1 MKKFTLALAAFFA
14 VSGLVG
20 CSSDSETTPD
30 TPTPDEKTDFTFE
43 VTDLT
48 QGSFGVKILPEE
60 KDQTYYFNLVT
71 KATFDSYADDL
82 ALQQA
87 DVLYMT
93 DLATN
98 LGISL
103 DQFLLEALLKGDQQM
118 DYLALTPETD
128 YVFYSYGISA
138 EGQPLTGVNSYTF
151 TTPAVEFMDVTF
163 DITATDI
170 TATSFTLN
178 ITPDND
184 DCFYYYDVM
193 PASTYEEYCGGS
205 AANVP
210 AFVESYLAS
219 LKEEV
224 YSDYT
229 MPQFVT
235 ALTRRGATSDSDSFS
250 GLLPEY
256 TYYAFAIGVANDGTL
271 VTDAT
276 VVPIT
281 TGESP
286 KNEYSVDTQQ
296 VSDVSYEATIT
307 ASQSEAFA
315 VLLERQYYFSADDS
329 DADIINALYAAN
341 GNSFSDFLYAEN
353 AHVSFTRLIPD
364 EDYYLLIFA
373 CNVDGSPKLEDGKIN
388 LKKVAVKTEPATQ
401 SKAVFRLS
409 VPTIEKTSATLKVN
423 ADSEFSEETFMFNV
437 LTQERY
443 SQLEGKVGYFYDT
456 IDEALMEE
464 MDSFLEDQLESWNTS
479 HPNAEMDR
487 KEYLSRVLLDGA
499 GELTYYYYDLTD
511 LTPGTSYVVCLFG
524 MKADGTYTTSA
535 FTTEF
540 QTVSDQACLASMTFI
555 GTLYNNAGAQ
565 QTTYLVWSYPEGKS
579 DQFYRKAFVTTDEW
593 ADKSAAEITELLKKE
608 LGSKWSNSL
617 PVTVSW
623 GDTFY
628 FYAVCFDTDGTPS
641 DVYKITY
648 TCPETGDSGSPKFDV
663 TTVGSDA
670 ATTSIRLNAAGAGL
684 TAPLANTSHRTPAPV
699 KTLSAA
705 DLGHVMLRKI
715 AIEQ

>member
-1 MKKFTLALAAFFA
+1 M
-14 VSGLVG
+14 
-20 CSSDSETTPD
+20 
-30 TPTPDEKTDFTFE
+30 
-43 VTDLT
+43 
-48 QGSFGVKILPEE
+48 KILPEE

-71 KATFDSYADDL
+71 KATFDAYADDL

-93 DLATN
+93 DLATS
-98 LGISL
+98 LGIPL

-163 DITATDI
+163 DITATDV
-170 TATSFTLN
+170 TDTSFTLN

-235 ALTRRGATSDSDSFS
+235 ALTRRGATSDSDNFS

-256 TYYAFAIGVANDGTL
+256 TYYAFAIGVANDGTI
-271 VTDAT
+271 VTNAT
-276 VVPIT
+276 VVPVMT
-281 TGESP
+281 TESP
-286 KNEYSVDTQQ
+286 KNEYSVDTQKI
-296 VSDVSYEATIT
+296 SDVSYEATIT

-315 VLLERQYYFSADDS
+315 VLLERQYYFSESDS

-341 GNSFSDFLYAEN
+341 GNSFSNFLYAEN
-353 AHVSFTRLIPD
+353 AHVSFSRLIPD

-373 CNVDGSPKLEDGKIN
+373 CNVDGSPKLDEGKIN
-388 LKKVAVKTEPATQ
+388 LKRVAVKTEPATQ

-409 VPTIEKTSATLKVN
+409 VSSVEKTSATLYVN
-423 ADSEFSEETFMFNV
+423 ADSEFSAETFMFNV
-437 LTQERY
+437 LTEERY
-443 SQLEGKVGYFYDT
+443 SQIKSQASYFYDSL
-456 IDEALMEE
+456 DEALEE
-464 MDSFLEDQLESWNTS
+464 DMDNFIDEQLESWNAS
-479 HPNAEMDR
+479 HPNALMDR

-499 GELTYYYYDLTD
+499 GELTYFNLTE
-511 LTPGTSYVVCLFG
+511 LTAGTSYVVCLFG

-540 QTVSDQACLASMTFI
+540 QTVSDQASLASMTFE
-555 GTLYNNAGAQ
+555 GTLTNNAGNK
-565 QTTYLVWSYPEGKS
+565 QTTYYVWSYPEGKS
-579 DQFYRKAFVTTDEW
+579 DLFYRKAFVTNDEW
-593 ADKSAAEITELLKKE
+593 ADKSAAEIAELLKDE
-608 LGSKWSNSL
+608 FGSEYSNSL
-617 PVTVSW
+617 PITVSW

-628 FYAVCFDTDGTPS
+628 FYAVCYDTNGIPS

-648 TCPETGDSGSPKFDV
+648 TCPETGDSGTPKFDV
-663 TTVGSDA
+663 TTVGSNA
-670 ATTSIRLNAAGAGL
+670 ATTSVRLNAAGAGL
-684 TAPLANTSHRTPAPV
+684 TGPLARKTLRTPSPA

-705 DLGHVMLRKI
+705 DLDRVMLRKI

>member
-1 MKKFTLALAAFFA
+1 M
-14 VSGLVG
+14 
-20 CSSDSETTPD
+20 
-30 TPTPDEKTDFTFE
+30 
-43 VTDLT
+43 
-48 QGSFGVKILPEE
+48 KILPEE

-71 KATFDSYADDL
+71 KATFDAYADDL

-93 DLATN
+93 DLATS
-98 LGISL
+98 LGIPL

-163 DITATDI
+163 DITASDI
-170 TATSFTLN
+170 TDTSFTLN

-235 ALTRRGATSDSDSFS
+235 ALTRRGATSDSDNFS

-256 TYYAFAIGVANDGTL
+256 TYYAFAIGVANDGTI
-271 VTDAT
+271 VTNAT
-276 VVPIT
+276 VVPVMT
-281 TGESP
+281 TESP
-286 KNEYSVDTQQ
+286 KNEYSVDTQKI
-296 VSDVSYEATIT
+296 SDVSYEATIT

-315 VLLERQYYFSADDS
+315 VLLERQYYFSESDS

-341 GNSFSDFLYAEN
+341 GNSFSNFLYAEN
-353 AHVSFTRLIPD
+353 AHVSFSRLIPD

-373 CNVDGSPKLEDGKIN
+373 CNVDGSPKLDEGKIN
-388 LKKVAVKTEPATQ
+388 LKRVAVKTEPATQ

-409 VPTIEKTSATLKVN
+409 VSSVEKTSATLYVN
-423 ADSEFSEETFMFNV
+423 ADSEFSAETFMFNV
-437 LTQERY
+437 LTEERY
-443 SQLEGKVGYFYDT
+443 SQIKSQASYFYDSL
-456 IDEALMEE
+456 DEALEE
-464 MDSFLEDQLESWNTS
+464 DMDNFIDEQLESWNAS
-479 HPNAEMDR
+479 HPNALMDR

-499 GELTYYYYDLTD
+499 GELTYFNLTE
-511 LTPGTSYVVCLFG
+511 LTAGTSYVVCLFG

-540 QTVSDQACLASMTFI
+540 QTVSDQASLASMTFE
-555 GTLYNNAGAQ
+555 GTLTNNAGNK
-565 QTTYLVWSYPEGKS
+565 QTTYYVWSYPEGKS
-579 DQFYRKAFVTTDEW
+579 DLFYRKAFVTNDEW
-593 ADKSAAEITELLKKE
+593 ADKSAAEIAELLKDE
-608 LGSKWSNSL
+608 FGSEYSNSL
-617 PVTVSW
+617 PITVSW

-628 FYAVCFDTDGTPS
+628 FYAVCYDTNGIPS

-648 TCPETGDSGSPKFDV
+648 TCPETGDSGTPKFDV
-663 TTVGSDA
+663 TTVGSNA
-670 ATTSIRLNAAGAGL
+670 ATTSVRLNAAGAGL
-684 TAPLANTSHRTPAPV
+684 TGPLARKTLRTPSPA

-705 DLGHVMLRKI
+705 DLDRVMLRKI

>member
-1 MKKFTLALAAFFA
+1 MKKLTLALAAFFA
-14 VSGLVG
+14 LSGLVG
-20 CSSDSETTPD
+20 CSSDSDTSPD
-30 TPTPDEKTDFTFE
+30 TPTPPQKTDFTFE

-71 KATFDSYADDL
+71 KATFDAYADDL

-93 DLATN
+93 DLATS
-98 LGISL
+98 LGIPL

-163 DITATDI
+163 DITATDV
-170 TATSFTLN
+170 TDTSFTLN

-235 ALTRRGATSDSDSFS
+235 ALTRRGATSDSDNFS

-256 TYYAFAIGVANDGTL
+256 TYYAFAIGVANDGTI
-271 VTDAT
+271 VTNAT
-276 VVPIT
+276 VVPVMT
-281 TGESP
+281 TESP
-286 KNEYSVDTQQ
+286 KNEYSVDTQKI
-296 VSDVSYEATIT
+296 SDVSYEATIT

-315 VLLERQYYFSADDS
+315 VLLERQYYFSESDS

-341 GNSFSDFLYAEN
+341 GNSFSNFLYAEN
-353 AHVSFTRLIPD
+353 AHVSFSRLIPD

-373 CNVDGSPKLEDGKIN
+373 CNVDGSPKLDEGKIN
-388 LKKVAVKTEPATQ
+388 LKRVAVKTEPATQ

-409 VPTIEKTSATLKVN
+409 VSSVEKTSATLYVN
-423 ADSEFSEETFMFNV
+423 ADSEFSAETFMFNV
-437 LTQERY
+437 LTEERY
-443 SQLEGKVGYFYDT
+443 SQIKSQASYFYDSL
-456 IDEALMEE
+456 DEALEE
-464 MDSFLEDQLESWNTS
+464 DMDNFIDEQLESWNAS
-479 HPNAEMDR
+479 HPNALMDR

-499 GELTYYYYDLTD
+499 GELTYFNLTE
-511 LTPGTSYVVCLFG
+511 LTAGTSYVVCLFG

-540 QTVSDQACLASMTFI
+540 QTVSDQASLASMTFE
-555 GTLYNNAGAQ
+555 GTLTNNAGNK
-565 QTTYLVWSYPEGKS
+565 QTTYYVWSYPEGKS
-579 DQFYRKAFVTTDEW
+579 DLFYRKAFVTNDEW
-593 ADKSAAEITELLKKE
+593 ADKSAAEIAELLKDE
-608 LGSKWSNSL
+608 FGSEYSNSL
-617 PVTVSW
+617 PITVSW

-628 FYAVCFDTDGTPS
+628 FYAVCYDTNGIPS

-648 TCPETGDSGSPKFDV
+648 TCPETGDSGTPKFDV
-663 TTVGSDA
+663 TTVGSNA
-670 ATTSIRLNAAGAGL
+670 ATTSVRLNAAGAGL
-684 TAPLANTSHRTPAPV
+684 TGPLARKTLRTPSPA

-705 DLGHVMLRKI
+705 DLDRVMLRKI